1 MDCKCVI
8 KSPFT
13 SGKVIVYIG
22 NFPIADR
29 LDISVLRSCDRKSA
43 TVEQVV
49 SLRFRVALFIYQ
61 IFYNLLDQGIYKIAV
76 WFACPPSIGCRLWN
90 VP

>member
-1 MDCKCVI
+1 MMDCKCVI

-22 NFPIADR
+22 NFPIAER
-29 LDISVLRSCDRKSA
+29 LDICGLRSCDRMSA
-43 TVEQVV
+43 SVEQVL

-76 WFACPPSIGCRLWN
+76 WFACLRIGCRL
-90 VP
+90 